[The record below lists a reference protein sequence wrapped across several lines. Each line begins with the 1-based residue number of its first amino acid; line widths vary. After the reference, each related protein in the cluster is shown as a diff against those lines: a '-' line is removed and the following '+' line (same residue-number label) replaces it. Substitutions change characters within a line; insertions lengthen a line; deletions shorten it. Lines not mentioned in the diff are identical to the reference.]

1 MKNFWRL
8 ASIIFLGFLG
18 AFISQSSA
26 QATEYSIG
34 DTGPAGGKI
43 FITPSTSGNTTGKY
57 FEAAPE
63 NTSASNYYW
72 CNSSSQNIP
81 GTFFTSIGTGATNTT
96 AMINFGCTSGAA
108 IQATQYTLNGF
119 SDWYL
124 PSLDEA
130 RQFSITK
137 TLTGLFDGSPVLDAG
152 NIGTWSSSGF
162 SASESYQFL
171 VSNGSLNAR
180 NTTMFIGRVRAIR
193 SFTPTKTAAEIAAEE
208 AAAAAARNAQAEAD
222 RKRGE
227 EERDARIAAAKL
239 VLMGLLQSGS
249 SFTAQQMLEADA
261 GVKRPESIIAI
272 YKELVAIQ
280 IKNQGNSTEAEKAN
294 FRRITGLK
302 YQTIEKVT
310 SDNATNLYVRDLV
323 TYGLLGSATPQKTR
337 IMSALMALPLS
348 SRDTMEKVN
357 AFFAA
362 EVKSVTDRRARLAAR
377 LARPS

>member
-1 MKNFWRL
+1 MNKFWRL
-8 ASIIFLGFLG
+8 ASIIFLGLLG
-18 AFISQSSA
+18 ALVSQSSA
-26 QATEYSIG
+26 EATEYSIG

-57 FEAAPE
+57 FEAAPV
-63 NTSASNYYW
+63 NLGATLTTYYNW
-72 CNSSSQNIP
+72 CNSGYQSIP
-81 GTFFTSIGTGATNTT
+81 GTYFTAIGTGATNTT

-108 IQATQYTLNGF
+108 FQATQYALNGF

-130 RQFSITK
+130 RQFSLTK
-137 TLTGLFDGSPVLDAG
+137 PLTGLFDGSPALDAG
-152 NIGTWSSSGF
+152 NVGSWSSSGI
-162 SASESYQFL
+162 SGTDSYQFI
-171 VSNGSLNAR
+171 VNNGTYSANDIS
-180 NTTMFIGRVRAIR
+180 MFVGRVRAIR
-193 SFTPTKTAAEIAAEE
+193 SFIPTKTEAEIAAEK
-208 AAAAAARNAQAEAD
+208 AAQSEAD

-227 EERDARIAAAKL
+227 EERAARIAAAKL
-239 VLMGLLQSGS
+239 VLTGLLQSGS
-249 SFTAQQMLEADA
+249 SFTAQQMIEADA

-280 IKNQGNSTEAEKAN
+280 IKNQGKSTEAEKAN
-294 FRRITGLK
+294 IRRHIGLK

-310 SDNATNLYVRDLV
+310 SDNPTNLYARDLV
-323 TYGLLGSATPQKTR
+323 TYGLLDGATPQKNR
-337 IMSALMALPLS
+337 IMSALMAMPLS

-362 EVKSVTDRRARLAAR
+362 EVKSVTDRRTRLAAR